1 MPIPT
6 QTDAFRITLDLL
18 SDGKAYSRKEIFQKA
33 KEELGI
39 TADEEEV
46 KLASGT
52 PAYIGR
58 VDWAIVYLFRGLLLD
73 RVSRGVYKI
82 NDRGLEIVNTDMRG
96 AEFSHWLNREIAEKN
111 PWNQGANSKK
121 EAQQKSEDESEIK
134 SPREQI
140 EDLSEELN
148 EVLASELVQL
158 ILDREPAF
166 LEKLVVDL
174 LEKMGYGNG
183 EITQYSSDGG
193 IDGIITTDALGFD
206 PIYTQAK
213 RYALTSK
220 VGRSEVQAFAGA
232 LGSVSR
238 GVFITT
244 SSFSSGAIEWARGYP
259 HATLVL
265 IDGEKL
271 ARLMIRYDLGV
282 TVERA
287 FEIKRV
293 DSDYFDDVS

>member
-18 SDGKAYSRKEIFQKA
+18 SDGKAYSRKEVFRKA
-33 KEELGI
+33 REELNI
-39 TADEEEV
+39 TADEEEIR
-46 KLASGT
+46 LASGT

-58 VDWAIVYLFRGLLLD
+58 VDWAIVYLHRGLLLD
-73 RVSRGVYKI
+73 RVSRGVYQI
-82 NDRGLEIVNTDMRG
+82 NDRGLEIAKTGIRG
-96 AEFSHWLNREIAEKN
+96 SEFSRWLNREIAEKN
-111 PWNQGANSKK
+111 PWNQGASSKK
-121 EAQQKSEDESEIK
+121 EAQQDSEDEPEVK

-148 EVLASELVQL
+148 EVLASELLQL

-183 EITQYSSDGG
+183 KVTQYSSDGG

-213 RYALTSK
+213 RYALANK

-232 LGSVSR
+232 LGSVTR

-244 SSFSSGAIEWARGYP
+244 ASFSSGAIEWARSYP

-271 ARLMIRYDLGV
+271 ARLMIKYDLGV
-282 TVERA
+282 TLERA
-287 FEIKRV
+287 FEVKRV

>member
-18 SDGKAYSRKEIFQKA
+18 GDGKAYSRKEVFQKA
-33 KEELGI
+33 KKEFKI
-39 TADEEEV
+39 TAEEEEIR
-46 KLASGT
+46 LSSGT

-58 VDWAIVYLFRGLLLD
+58 VDWSIVYLFRGLLID
-73 RVSRGVYKI
+73 RVSRGVYRI
-82 NDRGLEIVNTDMRG
+82 NERGLEILKTDMRG
-96 AEFSHWLNREIAEKN
+96 AEFSRWLNREIAEKN
-111 PWNQGANSKK
+111 PWNEGANSKK
-121 EAQQKSEDESEIK
+121 KTQEESADEPEVK

-140 EDLSEELN
+140 EDLADNLN

-183 EITQYSSDGG
+183 KVTQYSADGG

-213 RYALTSK
+213 RYAPTTK
-220 VGRSEVQAFAGA
+220 VGRPEVQAFAGA

-244 SSFSSGAIEWARGYP
+244 SSFSSDAIEWARRYP

-271 ARLMIRYDLGV
+271 AKLMIKYDLGV
-282 TVERA
+282 ATERS
-287 FEIKRV
+287 FQVKRV
-293 DSDYFDDVS
+293 DSDYFDYGA